1 MSGIPKTTIRAVVF
15 DYGNTIIEFGA
26 PQIARLDAAL
36 TRGLARHFVEPDAEK
51 VAAIRFRN
59 RMAPYQ
65 GDPPA
70 YRENDLHI
78 ITTGLIRELYGE
90 EPRNGVVED
99 LIRVRHEAFLSV
111 LETQAYVSPL
121 LDRLRQRYRLAL
133 LSNYPSGHSIR
144 DGLEK
149 TSLAPHFESV
159 VVSGDLGFCKPHPLT
174 FATVLNELGLPPD
187 ETVYVG
193 DNWLAD
199 VQGAKRAGMWMV
211 HTRQWAPPEPFAP
224 QPGDHPPDAVIQH
237 LSELESLLL

>member
-1 MSGIPKTTIRAVVF
+1 MNRIPKNRLRAVVF

-36 TRGLARHFVEPDAEK
+36 TRGLARHYREPDEEK

-59 RMAPYQ
+59 RMAPFQ
-65 GDPPA
+65 GTPPE
-70 YRENDLHI
+70 YRENDLQV
-78 ITTGLIRELYGE
+78 ITTELIRELYGE

-111 LETQAYVSPL
+111 LETPEYVFPL
-121 LDRLRQRYRLAL
+121 LERLGESYRLAL
-133 LSNYPSGHSIR
+133 LSNYPSGRSIR

-149 TSLAPHFESV
+149 TGLAPYFESV
-159 VVSGDLGFCKPHPLT
+159 VVSGDIGFCKPHPIT
-174 FATVLNELGLPPD
+174 FETVLRELGLPPE

-199 VQGAKRAGMWMV
+199 VQGAKQAGMWMI
-211 HTRQWAPPEPFAP
+211 HTRQWEPPEPFAA
-224 QPGDHPPDAVIQH
+224 QPNDFQPDAVIH
-237 LSELESLLL
+237 HFTELESLLL